1 MTPDDYAVSD
11 SVRLQ
16 KGLQRFREAINR
28 ETRRE
33 RRKSLFIA
41 TGLLLSSLT
50 MAVYVAIEI
59 LPTNDSMNIWS
70 FNNTPLHQVFLEL
83 EQAYEMKLSVAN
95 TQLLV
100 CPVTGK
106 FYASSPR
113 QVVPLIAR
121 SLKLEISSSG
131 ADQYQ
136 LSGQRCMQQE

>member
-33 RRKSLFIA
+33 RRKSLFKA
-41 TGLLLSSLT
+41 SGLMLSSLT
-50 MAVYVAIEI
+50 MALYVAIKI
-59 LPTNDSMNIWS
+59 VPADDSMNILS
-70 FNNTPLHQVFLEL
+70 FDQTPLHQVFLEL

-106 FYASSPR
+106 FYVSSPE
-113 QVVPLIAR
+113 QYVPLIAR

-131 ADQYQ
+131 TGQYQ
-136 LSGQRCMQQE
+136 LSGQGCMQQE